1 MSDTWFFSCRRP
13 PMRDEAATHSTRQP
27 GRRGA
32 GRVLVALCV
41 VLASWISHAGAAD
54 DDPRIWVLPFE
65 IDTDFGAANGDAT
78 LGRFLPVNTIV
89 ITDRWKLVNIALVTV
104 ADAPGGRPG
113 EPGNPDPVPG
123 PKVFGLADFT
133 DALLIAPNNRNKFQW
148 GVGFALGVPTAT
160 DPALGSGKWQAGPA
174 FRLSYLTGPWRFGLL
189 ATNRWSFAGDSDRAD
204 TNQLL
209 ARGLVRRELG
219 ERWFFVSAPIITA
232 NWNAPSGQR
241 WLVPLGGG
249 FGRSFPTRSASVNV
263 SLQAYANVIKPD
275 GAPDSVLRLG
285 VTFPFRLPERR
296 R

>member
-89 ITDRWKLVNIALVTV
+89 ITDRWKLVNVALVTV

-148 GVGFALGVPTAT
+148 GVGFALGVATAT
-160 DPALGSGKWQAGPA
+160 DPALGSG
-174 FRLSYLTGPWRFGLL
+174 
-189 ATNRWSFAGDSDRAD
+189 
-204 TNQLL
+204 
-209 ARGLVRRELG
+209 
-219 ERWFFVSAPIITA
+219 
-232 NWNAPSGQR
+232 
-241 WLVPLGGG
+241 
-249 FGRSFPTRSASVNV
+249 
-263 SLQAYANVIKPD
+263 
-275 GAPDSVLRLG
+275 
-285 VTFPFRLPERR
+285 
-296 R
+296 